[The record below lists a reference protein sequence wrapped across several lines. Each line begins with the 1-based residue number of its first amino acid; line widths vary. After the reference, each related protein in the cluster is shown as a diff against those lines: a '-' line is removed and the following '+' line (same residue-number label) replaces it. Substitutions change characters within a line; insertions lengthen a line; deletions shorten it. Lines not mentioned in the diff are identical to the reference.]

1 MTVLDNTPRQLA
13 MVSSGHKQEIEKKI
27 GEALGLEM
35 AAQKAVEE
43 LGSKG
48 LLDKG
53 GMNVKLENMRKQA
66 NNHQTQLEELIQRL
80 SGSEGLD
87 SANIQEVANET
98 ERKVS
103 EIMKIYL
110 GDKPDSSEAIEFL
123 CLAEGGEVTHYEVL
137 DAMTKLVKD
146 RRFSTKVRAILKDER
161 KHLQLCT
168 RLAKQIAVS

>member
-1 MTVLDNTPRQLA
+1 M
-13 MVSSGHKQEIEKKI
+13 SSEDSKQKLQEKI

-53 GMNVKLENMRKQA
+53 GMKAKLEKMRNQA
-66 NNHQTQLEELIQRL
+66 NNHQTNLEELIQNL
-80 SGSEGLD
+80 SESQGLD
-87 SANIQEVANET
+87 SSNIQEVANET
-98 ERKVS
+98 AQKAS
-103 EIMKIYL
+103 EIMSTYL
-110 GDKPDSSEAIEFL
+110 GESPDSSEAIEFL

-137 DAMTKLVKD
+137 GAMTKLVKD
-146 RRFSTKVRAILKDER
+146 RKFSAKVKAILEEEK

-168 RLAKQIAVS
+168 RLAKQIAVE

>member
-1 MTVLDNTPRQLA
+1 MMTTNDN
-13 MVSSGHKQEIEKKI
+13 KQKVEEKI

-53 GMNVKLENMRKQA
+53 GMKAKLEKMRSQA
-66 NNHQTQLEELIQRL
+66 NNHQRDLEELML
-80 SGSEGLD
+80 SVSQELD
-87 SANIQEVANET
+87 SINIQKVATET
-98 ERKVS
+98 SKKAS
-103 EIMKIYL
+103 EMMKIYL
-110 GDKPDSSEAIEFL
+110 GESPDSSEAIEFL

-137 DAMTKLVKD
+137 GAMTKLVKD
-146 RRFSTKVRAILKDER
+146 KKFSAKVKAILEEEK

-168 RLAKQIAVS
+168 RLAKQIAVE

>member
-1 MTVLDNTPRQLA
+1 M
-13 MVSSGHKQEIEKKI
+13 SSEDSKQKLQEKI

-53 GMNVKLENMRKQA
+53 GMKAKLEKMRSQA
-66 NNHQTQLEELIQRL
+66 NNHQTNLEELIQNL
-80 SGSEGLD
+80 SESQGLD
-87 SANIQEVANET
+87 SSNIQEVANET
-98 ERKVS
+98 SKKAS
-103 EIMKIYL
+103 EMMKIYL
-110 GDKPDSSEAIEFL
+110 GESPNSSEAIEFL

-137 DAMTKLVKD
+137 GAMTKLVKD
-146 RRFSTKVRAILKDER
+146 RKFSAKVKAILEEEK

-168 RLAKQIAVS
+168 RLAKQIAVE

>member
-1 MTVLDNTPRQLA
+1 MTAITSKNNNNNNR
-13 MVSSGHKQEIEKKI
+13 QEIEKKI
-27 GEALGLEM
+27 GEVLGLEM

-53 GMNVKLENMRKQA
+53 GMNVKLESMRKQA

-103 EIMKIYL
+103 EIMETYL
-110 GDKPDSSEAIEFL
+110 
-123 CLAEGGEVTHYEVL
+123 
-137 DAMTKLVKD
+137 
-146 RRFSTKVRAILKDER
+146 
-161 KHLQLCT
+161 
-168 RLAKQIAVS
+168 

>member
-1 MTVLDNTPRQLA
+1 MSSEDSRQKL
-13 MVSSGHKQEIEKKI
+13 QEKL

-53 GMNVKLENMRKQA
+53 GMKDKLEKMRMQA
-66 NNHQTQLEELIQRL
+66 NKHQTNLEELIQNL
-80 SGSEGLD
+80 SESQGLN
-87 SANIQEVANET
+87 SSSIQEVANET
-98 ERKVS
+98 AQKAS
-103 EIMKIYL
+103 EMMSTYL
-110 GDKPDSSEAIEFL
+110 GESPDSSEAIEFL

-137 DAMTKLVKD
+137 GAMTKLVKD
-146 RRFSTKVRAILKDER
+146 RKFSAKVKAILEEEK

-168 RLAKQIAVS
+168 RLAKQIAVE

>member
-1 MTVLDNTPRQLA
+1 M
-13 MVSSGHKQEIEKKI
+13 SSEDRKQKLQEKI

-53 GMNVKLENMRKQA
+53 GMKAKLEKMRNQA
-66 NNHQTQLEELIQRL
+66 NNHQTNLEELVQDL
-80 SGSEGLD
+80 SESQGLD
-87 SANIQEVANET
+87 SSNIQEVANET
-98 ERKVS
+98 AQKAS
-103 EIMKIYL
+103 EMMSTYL
-110 GDKPDSSEAIEFL
+110 GESPDSSEAIEFL

-137 DAMTKLVKD
+137 GAMTKKLVKD
-146 RRFSTKVRAILKDER
+146 RKFSAKVKAILGEEK

-168 RLAKQIAVS
+168 RLAKQIAVE

>member
-1 MTVLDNTPRQLA
+1 MGKEML
-13 MVSSGHKQEIEKKI
+13 EEKI

-53 GMNVKLENMRKQA
+53 GMKAKLENMRKQA
-66 NNHQTQLEELIQRL
+66 NNHQTQLEELIQKL
-80 SGSEGLD
+80 SESEGLD

-98 ERKVS
+98 EQKAS
-103 EIMKIYL
+103 QIMKTYL
-110 GDKPDSSEAIEFL
+110 GDQPDSSEAIEFL
-123 CLAEGGEVTHYEVL
+123 CMAEGGEVTHYEVL
-137 DAMTKLVKD
+137 TSMAKLVKD
-146 RRFSTKVRAILKDER
+146 RKFSTKVRAILVEEK

-168 RLAKQIAVS
+168 RLAKQLAAATSK

>member
-1 MTVLDNTPRQLA
+1 MMTTNDN
-13 MVSSGHKQEIEKKI
+13 KQKVEEKI

-53 GMNVKLENMRKQA
+53 GMKDKLEKMRNQA
-66 NNHQTQLEELIQRL
+66 NNHQRDLEELML
-80 SGSEGLD
+80 STSQELD
-87 SANIQEVANET
+87 SINIQKVANET
-98 ERKVS
+98 AQKAS
-103 EIMKIYL
+103 EMMSTYL
-110 GDKPDSSEAIEFL
+110 GESPDSSEAIEFL

-137 DAMTKLVKD
+137 GAMTKLVKD
-146 RRFSTKVRAILKDER
+146 RKFSAKVKAILEEEK

-168 RLAKQIAVS
+168 RLAKQIAVE